1 MNMYGWTIAGS
12 AEGHRRCTVC
22 GEPAYLMGKHPET
35 TLYRCTSCSHCFSTI
50 DEIMETYDPSYYE
63 AAHRRWFE
71 NPNIALFE
79 RIRNAL
85 DHRSGLRIIDVG
97 CGRGHLLRYLESK
110 RSDAHFLGIDLSPN
124 ENTKRIKYS
133 QGDFLTT
140 DLGFNYDV
148 VISLATIEHVV
159 DVQSFARRLTSL
171 CRPGGQVIVMTVNE
185 SSLLYGLAR
194 NLKMAGFP
202 IAFDRLYSAHHIN
215 HFTVKSLRR
224 LVEQTGLAVERSCTH
239 NAPIASIDIPLT
251 NSSVLNAGLRT
262 AMVGICVLGNLTSSA
277 YLQTIFCR
285 RTT

>member
-1 MNMYGWTIAGS
+1 
-12 AEGHRRCTVC
+12 
-22 GEPAYLMGKHPET
+22 
-35 TLYRCTSCSHCFSTI
+35 
-50 DEIMETYDPSYYE
+50 
-63 AAHRRWFE
+63 
-71 NPNIALFE
+71 
-79 RIRNAL
+79 
-85 DHRSGLRIIDVG
+85 
-97 CGRGHLLRYLESK
+97 
-110 RSDAHFLGIDLSPN
+110 LGIDLSPN

-159 DVQSFARRLTSL
+159 DVQSFARRLTDL
-171 CRPGGQVIVMTVNE
+171 CQPGGQVIVMTVNE